1 MKSVRKRY
9 ADALKNRMYNG
20 MVKVVMGI
28 RSCGKPYLL
37 FNLFRDFLRECGV
50 EDDRIIS
57 IALDD
62 DLNSAL
68 RNPDALSFVHP
79 IESHGCTKEI
89 SALIIEL
96 VI

>member
-1 MKSVRKRY
+1 
-9 ADALKNRMYNG
+9 
-20 MVKVVMGI
+20 MVKVVIGI

-68 RNPDALSFVHP
+68 RNPDALSAYIRSRVTDAQRKFLH
-79 IESHGCTKEI
+79 
-89 SALIIEL
+89 
-96 VI
+96 